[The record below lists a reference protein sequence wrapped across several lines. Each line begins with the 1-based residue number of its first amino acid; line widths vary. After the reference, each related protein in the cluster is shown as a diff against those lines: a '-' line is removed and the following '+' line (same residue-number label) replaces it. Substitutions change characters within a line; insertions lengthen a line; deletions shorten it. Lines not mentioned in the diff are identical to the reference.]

1 MPRCKS
7 YLTVAACCA
16 YPVASHLVAVT
27 GEPRLAAM
35 GLTAVLYAP
44 PVALYALLAGS
55 FALSLRAGHEPL
67 VSRFARLE
75 RGGELPADLAR
86 YTRVLTVL
94 WIAFFIVMGT
104 VSAALALSGPAE
116 RWSLFT
122 NFVSYLLLG
131 AFFLAEYLYRRLRY
145 RHHRHAGL
153 LEFLRRLPG
162 YRLAGRAQREG
173 MADGG

>member
-16 YPVASHLVAVT
+16 YPVASHLAAVT
-27 GEPRLAAM
+27 AFLPPAL
-35 GLTAVLYAP
+35 LYAP
-44 PVALYALLAGS
+44 PLALYGLLAGS

-75 RGGELPADLAR
+75 RGGDLPPDLAR
-86 YTRVLTVL
+86 YTRILTVL
-94 WIAFFIVMGT
+94 WVAFFVSMGT
-104 VSAALALSGPAE
+104 VSVVLALLGPVE

-131 AFFLAEYLYRRLRY
+131 AFFLAEYLFRRLRY
-145 RHHRHAGL
+145 RHHRHAGF
-153 LEFLRRLPG
+153 LEFLRRLAG
-162 YRLAGRAQREG
+162 YRLARRAQREG
-173 MADGG
+173 TADGG